1 MHLVRKYTAQAVQTG
16 RPSCES
22 IPFWI
27 GAMLMCGHS
36 KVPYCSLYDEG
47 YTSIGAV
54 NNTVPNRSVHLRCWH
69 ESS

>member
-1 MHLVRKYTAQAVQTG
+1 MRVNPILDWSYADVWTFLRAT
-16 RPSCES
+16 
-22 IPFWI
+22 
-27 GAMLMCGHS
+27 
-36 KVPYCSLYDEG
+36 KVPYCALYDEG